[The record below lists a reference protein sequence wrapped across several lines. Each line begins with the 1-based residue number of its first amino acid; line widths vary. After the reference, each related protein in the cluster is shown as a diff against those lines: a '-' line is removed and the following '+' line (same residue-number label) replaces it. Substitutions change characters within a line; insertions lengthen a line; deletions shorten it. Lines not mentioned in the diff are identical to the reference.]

1 MTTET
6 TPIAPGRLPRGLLY
20 SGGLAVVWLI
30 AAAIRPEVTYHLA
43 PILVAG
49 VLPIAIV
56 LDREGAP
63 GAKVLASAAGIG
75 FAVAAVTTALLAGAG
90 WLEGPALG
98 PFTSAVGESLAGAA
112 FGAVTGLLI
121 AALWRR

>member
-6 TPIAPGRLPRGLLY
+6 TPIAAGRLPRGLLY
-20 SGGLAVVWLI
+20 SGGLAVAWLI
-30 AAAIRPEVTYHLA
+30 AAAFRPEVTYHLA

-49 VLPIAIV
+49 ALPIAMV
-56 LDREGAP
+56 LERRSAP
-63 GAKVLASAAGIG
+63 GNKVLVSAAGFG
-75 FAVAAVTTALLAGAG
+75 FALAAATTALLAGAG
-90 WLEGPALG
+90 WLEGPTLG

-112 FGAVTGLLI
+112 LGAVTGSLI